1 MSLHT
6 ADEVA
11 GRVARMGQAGHAHD
25 CVTDPMDGYCA
36 NADDA
41 AKAWGSPDS
50 PETKAAYIL
59 GCSLIHAAHVLADPL
74 AKAFAQPGAH
84 PSAAWVRDGL
94 ESIATATQR
103 LATSVA
109 ILADATASIA
119 TAIINQGDAVSAA
132 IDVHSESID
141 RLADA
146 IETRA
151 P

>member
-59 GCSLIHAAHVLADPL
+59 GCSLGPVNTNREDHPRR
-74 AKAFAQPGAH
+74 AQ
-84 PSAAWVRDGL
+84 S
-94 ESIATATQR
+94 
-103 LATSVA
+103 
-109 ILADATASIA
+109 
-119 TAIINQGDAVSAA
+119 
-132 IDVHSESID
+132 
-141 RLADA
+141 
-146 IETRA
+146 
-151 P
+151 